1 MTESTSHPLATETAL
16 RRRLTAL
23 ARRWLGQGRDA
34 EDMVQEAFLRTAD
47 AGLPASD
54 AGRQAWLTTVVHHLC
69 IDLLRRQ
76 ARYDAV
82 LAQMDPLP
90 ALDEASPEFMT
101 EQAQCVEAAL
111 SHLVALLAPQDV
123 ALVLLYE
130 IFEMGHT
137 ELGALTGRSDAAS
150 RQHMHRVLRK
160 LQDESLGATG
170 TPAQRDGRDDETLLS
185 LCRMAIDQRHPA
197 GLIALLQT
205 LRPTALAACSGA
217 PRFHRDAAGATATG
231 LVLVQGRLM
240 LAVRLGGVLLCLLP
254 LGSEAVCAEAPEV

>member
-1 MTESTSHPLATETAL
+1 MTEFSSHPLATETAL

-34 EDMVQEAFLRTAD
+34 EDMVQEAFLRTAR
-47 AGLPASD
+47 AGLPSSE

-76 ARYDAV
+76 ARYDAA
-82 LAQMDPLP
+82 LAQMDPVP
-90 ALDEASPEFMT
+90 ALDEATPELIAQ
-101 EQAQCVEAAL
+101 QAQDVEAAL
-111 SHLVALLAPQDV
+111 SHLVTLLAPQDV

-130 IFEMGHT
+130 IFEMGHA
-137 ELGALTGRSDAAS
+137 ELGALTGRTEAAS

-160 LQDESLGATG
+160 LQDESLGATV
-170 TPAQRDGRDDETLLS
+170 TPHQRAYRDDETLLS
-185 LCRMAIDQRHPA
+185 LCRMAIDHRHPA

-205 LRPTALAACSGA
+205 MRPTALAASSGA
-217 PRFHRDAAGATATG
+217 PPVHRGESGATATG

-254 LGSEAVCAEAPEV
+254 LGREAVCSND